1 MSQVFLVMKLAAIY
15 NSWDDWDLLTLSIN
29 NIRKLVDMIVV
40 VNSFKSNYGEAAK
53 CGSCSNLELG
63 CPIFIVTCE
72 PDGCQP
78 MQSETKKRN
87 HGLDWILEC
96 NHVRGI
102 THFIT
107 MDSDEFYDPK
117 QFLKAKEYVQKTDVA
132 GLVVESHVY
141 FRHPWLT
148 IGKDVTLVPHIH
160 RLTPSIRH
168 EFNRNYPFAWING
181 QIRIDPTR
189 SLSINSGVEMFD
201 CPMHHMS
208 WVRKDYKKKIR
219 NSTARA
225 NLDRSTILQDLLHA
239 KEGYFCKFYQ
249 KTLVRVPNLFG
260 IPDYGEFLDENLCA
274 VAPTDSKD

>member
-1 MSQVFLVMKLAAIY
+1 MRLAAIY

-29 NIRKLVDMIVV
+29 NIRKLVDMVIV
-40 VNSFKSNYGEAAK
+40 VNSFKSNYGEPSKGTKAAD
-53 CGSCSNLELG
+53 LELG
-63 CPIFIVTCE
+63 CPVFIIPCE

-87 HGLDWILEC
+87 HGLDWLREC
-96 NHVRGI
+96 NHVYGI

-107 MDSDEFYDPK
+107 MDSDEFYDREH
-117 QFLKAKEYVQKTDVA
+117 FVKAKEYVKKTDVA

-148 IGKDVTLVPHIH
+148 IGKDITLVPHIH
-160 RLTPSIRH
+160 RLTPSIHH
-168 EFNRNYPFAWING
+168 EFNKKYPFSWIKG

-189 SLSINSGVEMFD
+189 SLNITSGVEMFD
-201 CPMHHMS
+201 CPMHHYS
-208 WVRKDYKKKIR
+208 WIRKSYAKKIR

-225 NLDRSTILQDLLHA
+225 NLQRSPIFQDLLEA

-249 KTLVRVPNLFG
+249 KPLVRAQVDFG
-260 IPDYGEFLDENLCA
+260 IPDYELSDEDLQLMAAANK
-274 VAPTDSKD
+274 VT